1 MSTNQ
6 QMLSMNMEELSLE
19 TNQQLKKDKEN
30 RKAQLIL
37 VNYDLKK
44 KIKIKLILY

>member
-1 MSTNQ
+1 
-6 QMLSMNMEELSLE
+6 MLSMNMEELSLE

>member
-37 VNYDLKK
+37 VNYVLKK

>member
-30 RKAQLIL
+30 RKA
-37 VNYDLKK
+37 
-44 KIKIKLILY
+44 

>member
-1 MSTNQ
+1 
-6 QMLSMNMEELSLE
+6 MLSMNMEELS
-19 TNQQLKKDKEN
+19 QQKKDKEN

-37 VNYDLKK
+37 VNYVLKK

>member
-19 TNQQLKKDKEN
+19 TNQQLKKNKEN
-30 RKAQLIL
+30 RKA
-37 VNYDLKK
+37 
-44 KIKIKLILY
+44 